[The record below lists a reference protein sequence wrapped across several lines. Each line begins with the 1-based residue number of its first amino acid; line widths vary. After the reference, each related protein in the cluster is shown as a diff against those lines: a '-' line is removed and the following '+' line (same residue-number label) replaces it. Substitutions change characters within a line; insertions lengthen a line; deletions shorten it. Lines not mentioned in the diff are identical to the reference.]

1 MRQRIFQE
9 LLLVLELWIMMV
21 MKVKMISTSVVVA
34 SIRPPVLEHCN
45 SIIQLITFVEKYDNY
60 VSHGRTLH
68 NTHVRPYAL
77 EHPSNEAREKDCRLR
92 FHLLDCSPL
101 RSSSPCSLREPPT
114 TTGEAVA
121 DFDGTMKPAAQLLD

>member
-1 MRQRIFQE
+1 MDYDGNESKNDF
-9 LLLVLELWIMMV
+9 
-21 MKVKMISTSVVVA
+21 TSVVVA
-34 SIRPPVLEHCN
+34 SIRPHCN

-101 RSSSPCSLREPPT
+101 RSFSPCSLREPPT